1 MSEGTRTM
9 TDAPERTKQGGQPL
23 YLVPAMVGVE
33 HDGPLAPHFKL
44 IMLTVS
50 YWAEFLRGPDGQ
62 CAFCHGD
69 TDAWSDPSTPIGD
82 YFATFEWAETCPIC
96 KGAPS

>member
-1 MSEGTRTM
+1 M

-50 YWAEFLRGPDGQ
+50 YWADL
-62 CAFCHGD
+62 A
-69 TDAWSDPSTPIGD
+69 
-82 YFATFEWAETCPIC
+82 
-96 KGAPS
+96 